1 MNPATP
7 GSPQPT
13 SDRFTLIRRLAYLAT
28 GLSFALI
35 VLGGIVRITGSG
47 MGCGDDWPKCNG
59 EWFPPLDF
67 ATFIEIFHRWVAALV
82 SLVVLATTAVAWW
95 RHRAEPRVLW
105 PATLATALLVTQV
118 LLGAVTVKLE
128 LPPAVVI
135 LHFLN
140 ALLLMTAVLLTALR
154 AYPAGQKSSRHPT
167 HGLAWI
173 TAVVGF
179 AAVLLGANVA
189 NLDAGPAC
197 LGFPLCH
204 GGGLPPAGTLGL
216 VHWVHRIAAYGF
228 VALAVTLLVKARHPG
243 GVAFRNLRQAILLV
257 TGLVLVQIGIAAAM
271 VLQLLPPSLRALHL
285 MAGTAIWGA
294 LVVMMHHSARPMDR
308 PV

>member
-1 MNPATP
+1 MNSPTP
-7 GSPQPT
+7 DSPPLAG
-13 SDRFTLIRRLAYLAT
+13 DRFTMVRRLAYLAT
-28 GLSFALI
+28 ALSFGLI

-82 SLVVLATTAVAWW
+82 SVVVVATAAAAWW
-95 RHRAEPRVLW
+95 RHRSEPRVLW
-105 PATLATALLVTQV
+105 PATLGTVLLVTQV

-135 LHFLN
+135 VHFTN
-140 ALLLMTAVLLTALR
+140 AVLLITAVLVTGLR
-154 AYPAGQKSSRHPT
+154 ARPAPETTTPADRHPT
-167 HGLAWI
+167 HGLAWT
-173 TAVVGF
+173 TALVGF

-197 LGFPLCH
+197 LGFPLCY
-204 GGGLPPAGTLGL
+204 GGVLPPSGTLGL
-216 VHWVHRIAAYGF
+216 VHWIHRIVAYGF
-228 VALAVTLLVKARHPG
+228 LALAFTLLVKTRKPAD
-243 GVAFRNLRQAILLV
+243 VAFRNLRLAV
-257 TGLVLVQIGIAAAM
+257 AVAAGLAVIQIGIAAAM
-271 VLQLLPPSLRALHL
+271 VLQLLPPGLRGFHL

-294 LVVMMHHSARPMDR
+294 LVVMVHHSARPA
-308 PV
+308 